1 MRPQSP
7 FYTISQEDKEHLVQ
21 SILSDPQEFIQ
32 EFQKSILRIDK
43 YKDELSTLPTKEDRL
58 RRVSEILKEE

>member
-7 FYTISQEDKEHLVQ
+7 FNTISQEEKELLVQ
-21 SILSDPQEFIQ
+21 TILNDPQEFIQ
-32 EFQKSILRIDK
+32 EFQKSIQKIDK

>member
-1 MRPQSP
+1 MRPQTP
-7 FYTISQEDKEHLVQ
+7 FNTISQEEKENLLQ

-32 EFQKSILRIDK
+32 EFQKSIQKIDK

-58 RRVSEILKEE
+58 KRVSEILKED